1 MKKKQIRPK
10 TKSAIKPKKQTS
22 KKFVK
27 KTIKRVVKKI
37 APKVAVRLK
46 TISKPKLKSKSNTP
60 PIPKEA
66 LIIGKQPTDIQLLE
80 QFFDGSVKLK
90 LWKVFS
96 LNTHKQ
102 FTLKDLTR
110 LTKTK
115 SDLIIVALKDMMK
128 QGVVHGEKKGIVNDK
143 QEKEKVIVY
152 SVAKDFPLLQEIT
165 QLILT
170 AIPRSSERVLQELCN
185 LQRLKTVLLSGFFTS
200 KLGLSSSLFSA
211 TQSPIDMLLI
221 FEKIPSNVS
230 ETMAELEHKLGRD
243 LRYAALD
250 QDDFKYRHSI
260 GDKLIRDVLDFDH
273 IVAMDKMA
281 FFK

>member
-10 TKSAIKPKKQTS
+10 TKSAVKSKKQKKSAKKVVRKATQKVALKPK
-22 KKFVK
+22 
-27 KTIKRVVKKI
+27 
-37 APKVAVRLK
+37 P
-46 TISKPKLKSKSNTP
+46 KPKSKIKAPT
-60 PIPKEA
+60 IPKET
-66 LIIGKQPTDIQLLE
+66 LVGGKRPTDIQLLE
-80 QFFDGSVKLK
+80 QFFAGGVKLK

-96 LNTHKQ
+96 LNTHRE
-102 FTLKDLTR
+102 FTLKDLVR

-115 SDLIIVALKDMMK
+115 SDLLIVNLKEMMK
-128 QGVVHGEKKGIVNDK
+128 QGVIQGEKKNIVNEK
-143 QEKEKVIVY
+143 QQKEQAIVY
-152 SVAKDFPLLQEIT
+152 SIVKDFPLLPEIT

-170 AIPRSSERVLQELCN
+170 AIPRSSDKVLNELGM

-200 KLGLSSSLFSA
+200 KLGLSTHVYST
-211 TQSPIDMLLI
+211 TQAPIDMLLI

-230 ETMAELEHKLGRD
+230 EIIGELEHKLGRD

-250 QDDFKYRHSI
+250 QEDFKYRHSI
-260 GDKLIRDVLDFDH
+260 GDKLIRDVLDFEH

>member
-10 TKSAIKPKKQTS
+10 TKPVTKNK
-22 KKFVK
+22 K
-27 KTIKRVVKKI
+27 KTTQNVVKKAVKKAVKKVVKKV
-37 APKVAVRLK
+37 APKPR
-46 TISKPKLKSKSNTP
+46 SKPKAKVATVP
-60 PIPKEA
+60 RETIVG
-66 LIIGKQPTDIQLLE
+66 GKKPTDIQLLE
-80 QFFDGSVKLK
+80 QFFAGGVKLK

-96 LNTHKQ
+96 LNSNKE

-115 SDLIIVALKDMMK
+115 SDVLIVNLREMMK
-128 QGVVHGEKKGIVNDK
+128 QGIVQATVKYVMNDK
-143 QEKEKVIVY
+143 MQKDKAIVY
-152 SVAKDFPLLQEIT
+152 AIAKDFPLLPEIT

-170 AIPRSSERVLQELCN
+170 AIPRSSEKVLNELTV

-200 KLGLSSSLFSA
+200 PLGLSDHVFST

-221 FEKIPSNVS
+221 FEKIPANVT
-230 ETMAELEHKLGRD
+230 EVVAELEHKLGRD

-260 GDKLIRDVLDFDH
+260 GDKLIRDVLDFEH
-273 IVAMDKMA
+273 IIAMDKMA